1 MPLTRRRFLQ
11 GAAPLGLSTL
21 VPSCGGVDIGPSLL
35 EPEPG
40 SGESRFMHGVA
51 SGDPLADAVI
61 LWTRV
66 TPPETEEER
75 EQSEGMDVEWRVA
88 LDADMAEIVVGGIET
103 TDSSR
108 DFTVKVDVI
117 GLEPGTTYYFDFGVR
132 GLRSVV
138 GRTRTLPAEGASR
151 ARIAVTSCANYPAG
165 YFNVYRII
173 AERTDVDLVVHVGDY
188 LYEFPNG
195 SLGDGTAIGRLP
207 SPDHEALSL
216 EDYRTRHAQY
226 KADPDLQE
234 LHRQHPFIAVWDDH
248 EVADNAYRSGADNHQ
263 SDSEGDWEARKES
276 ATRAYFEWM
285 PIRAFS
291 PGDMQRVYR
300 AFKFGDLFDLI
311 MLDTRLAGRDAL
323 ISGNCDVEGI
333 QDATRTLL
341 GSEQEEWL
349 LSELRASSARGARWH
364 LVGQQVMFGQLS
376 DLARGCVTEPDQ
388 WDGYAPSRARL
399 FSALRDEAL
408 DNVVILT
415 GDAHSSWA
423 FDLAEQPFD
432 PVRYDGATGAGSLA
446 VEFVAPGVSSP
457 GDGAAVDELLATHP
471 HLKFAE
477 TTRRGYVLLDLT
489 PERIQAEW
497 YFVRTVD
504 ERDTVEEL
512 GAAFEVRAG
521 ENRLERIS

>member
-11 GAAPLGLSTL
+11 GAAPLGLSL
-21 VPSCGGVDIGPSLL
+21 VPSCGGVDTGTRLL
-35 EPEPG
+35 GSEPEPD
-40 SGESRFMHGVA
+40 ESPFLHGVA
-51 SGDPLADAVI
+51 SGDPLANAVI

-66 TPPETEEER
+66 TPPVTEEKSQETE
-75 EQSEGMDVEWRVA
+75 SMDVEWRVA
-88 LDADMAEIVVGGIET
+88 LDADMVEIVTGGNET
-103 TDSSR
+103 TDASK
-108 DFTVKVDVI
+108 DFTVKIDVV
-117 GLEPGTTYYFDFGVR
+117 GLEPGTTYYFDFGVG

-138 GRTRTLPAEGASR
+138 GRTRTLPSGAAAR
-151 ARIAVTSCANYPAG
+151 ARLAVTSCANYPAG

-188 LYEFPNG
+188 LYEYQNG
-195 SLGDGTAIGRLP
+195 SLGDGTAIGRVP
-207 SPDHEALSL
+207 SPDREAVSL
-216 EDYRTRHAQY
+216 EDYRARHAQY
-226 KADPDLQE
+226 KLDSDLQE

-248 EVADNAYRSGADNHQ
+248 EVADNAFSGGADNHQ
-263 SDSEGDWEARKES
+263 PDSEGEWEARKES

-300 AFKFGDLFDLI
+300 AFEFGDLFDLI
-311 MLDTRLAGRDAL
+311 MLDTRLHGRDAR
-323 ISGNCDVEGI
+323 IAGNCDVEGI
-333 QDATRTLL
+333 QDPARTLL

-349 LSELRASSARGARWH
+349 LSELRASTARGARWR

-376 DLARGCVTEPDQ
+376 DLAKGCVAEPDQ
-388 WDGYAPSRARL
+388 WDGYAQGRARV
-399 FSALRDEAL
+399 FGALRDEGL

-432 PVRYDGATGAGSLA
+432 PALYDAATGEGSLA

-457 GDGAAVDELLATHP
+457 GDGAAVDEFLATHP

-504 ERDTVEEL
+504 ERDDVEEL
-512 GAAFEVRAG
+512 GAAFQVRAG
-521 ENRLERIS
+521 QNRLERIA

>member
-1 MPLTRRRFLQ
+1 MP
-11 GAAPLGLSTL
+11 A
-21 VPSCGGVDIGPSLL
+21 CGGVDAGPSLL

-40 SGESRFMHGVA
+40 PDESPFLHGVA

-66 TPPETEEER
+66 TPPATDEESEP
-75 EQSEGMDVEWRVA
+75 QSIAVEWRVA
-88 LDADMAEIVVGGIET
+88 RDPDMVEIVAGGNET
-103 TDSSR
+103 TDDSR
-108 DFTVKVDVI
+108 DFTVKIDVI

-138 GRTRTLPAEGASR
+138 GRTRTLPGQDASR

-173 AERTDVDLVVHVGDY
+173 AERSDVDLVVHVGDY
-188 LYEFPNG
+188 LYEYQNG
-195 SLGDGTAIGRLP
+195 ALGDGTAIGRVP
-207 SPDHEALSL
+207 SPNHEAVSL
-216 EDYRTRHAQY
+216 EDYRARHAQY

-234 LHRQHPFIAVWDDH
+234 LHRQHPFVAVWDDH
-248 EVADNAYRSGADNHQ
+248 EIADNAFRAGADNHQ
-263 SDSEGDWEARKES
+263 PDAEGDWEARKES

-291 PGDMQRVYR
+291 TGDMQRVYR

-311 MLDTRLAGRDAL
+311 MLDTRLAGRDAR

-333 QDATRTLL
+333 QDANRTLL

-349 LSELRASSARGARWH
+349 LSELRASSARGARWR
-364 LVGQQVMFGQLS
+364 LIGQQVMFGQLS
-376 DLARGCVTEPDQ
+376 DLAQGCVTQPDQ
-388 WDGYAPSRARL
+388 WDGYAPSRARVL
-399 FSALRDEAL
+399 GALRDDAL

-432 PVRYDGATGAGSLA
+432 PERYDGATGEGSLA

-457 GDGAAVDELLATHP
+457 GDGAALDEIFPTHP

-489 PERIQAEW
+489 AERIQAEW

-504 ERDTVEEL
+504 ERDNVEEL
-512 GAAFEVRAG
+512 GAALEVRAG
-521 ENRLERIS
+521 ENRLKRLS